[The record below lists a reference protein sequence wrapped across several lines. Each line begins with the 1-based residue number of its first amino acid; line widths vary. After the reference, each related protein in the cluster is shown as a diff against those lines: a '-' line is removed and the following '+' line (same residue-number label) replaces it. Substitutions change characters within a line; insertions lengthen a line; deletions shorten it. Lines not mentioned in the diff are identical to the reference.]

1 MITPQLSELL
11 VKQIASELTA
21 HMKYL
26 AISTYFKRES
36 LDKWAELFHDQ
47 AMEEAQHAA
56 KIMNFLLDVNLPF
69 DMPALPGCSTKF
81 DSAADAVKAAA
92 ASENK
97 VSNEFRHMA
106 KVAMENGDWTGFQFL
121 QWFIEEQVEEEAKMA
136 KLLDLVE
143 SGINLF
149 QAEALLDEFV
159 GEDED

>member
-21 HMKYL
+21 HMKYM
-26 AISTYFKRES
+26 AIATYFKRES
-36 LDKWAELFHDQ
+36 LDKWSEVFREQ
-47 AMEEAQHAA
+47 ALEEAQHAA
-56 KIMNFLLDVNLPF
+56 KIMNFLLDVDVHF
-69 DMPALPGCSTKF
+69 DIPAVPAQSTKF
-81 DSAADAVKAAA
+81 ESAAEAVKAAA

-106 KVAMENGDWTGFQFL
+106 KVAVENGDWTGFQFL

-149 QAEALLDEFV
+149 QAESLLGDFV
-159 GEDED
+159 GED